1 MGTPSPWPSEQVRLK
16 PPRAGLQQ
24 ALTSLCLEFTL
35 LVEAGESSRWRG
47 GCSLVKATGSPACSQ
62 LCPSADG
69 EVCTWGKGARGRLG
83 RKDEETGAPRPVQL
97 EETHPYLVTSVAC
110 CHGNT
115 LLAVKRE

>member
-1 MGTPSPWPSEQVRLK
+1 M
-16 PPRAGLQQ
+16 
-24 ALTSLCLEFTL
+24 
-35 LVEAGESSRWRG
+35 
-47 GCSLVKATGSPACSQ
+47 KATRSPACSQ